1 MGRVVI
7 YTPVKSSEADEF
19 AEKKMPL
26 TELVRAANGGRA
38 VTSRTAHLTLEAI
51 RSKLVDT
58 DSLEEFEAADENK
71 GIFGWLGRR
80 RKRTAEVPEQRTDSV
95 RILAVAT
102 VFATSRR

>member
-1 MGRVVI
+1 L
-7 YTPVKSSEADEF
+7 SEADEF

-51 RSKLVDT
+51 RTKLVDT
-58 DSLEEFEAADENK
+58 DSLEEFEAANETK

-80 RKRTAEVPEQRTDSV
+80 RKRTAEVPERRTDSV
-95 RILAVAT
+95 RILAAAT

>member
-7 YTPVKSSEADEF
+7 YTPVDLSEADEF

-51 RSKLVDT
+51 RTKLVDT

-80 RKRTAEVPEQRTDSV
+80 RKRAEVPERRTDSV
-95 RILAVAT
+95 RILAAAT